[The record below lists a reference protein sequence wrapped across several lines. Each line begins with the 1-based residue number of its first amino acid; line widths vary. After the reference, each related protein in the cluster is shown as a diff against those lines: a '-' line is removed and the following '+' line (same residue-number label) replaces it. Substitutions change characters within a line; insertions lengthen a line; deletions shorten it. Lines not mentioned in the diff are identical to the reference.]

1 MQPGRA
7 RDPRHDSLSTL
18 TASERALLR
27 IFPLPGVVLFPHG
40 VIPLHV
46 FEPRYRQLV
55 EDCLAHD
62 LPFAPWGV
70 DPRGLTG
77 ERGPALLNV
86 ATAGRIRSHRRHAD
100 GRYDIVVEGLE
111 RVRLVGE
118 QQVDALYRAV
128 EAEPH
133 PLEPIDRE
141 EITAELATL
150 HGINGVLA
158 VDHPRAAKLLQVT
171 LDRWEDPGAL
181 SDVLCAIVHD
191 DPRLRQHL
199 LETSDVKARLARVIE
214 TLGTLVLRTGQ
225 KAPGMKQ

>member
-1 MQPGRA
+1 
-7 RDPRHDSLSTL
+7 LSTL
-18 TASERALLR
+18 TTSERALLR

-46 FEPRYRQLV
+46 FEPRYVQLV
-55 EDCLAHD
+55 EDCLADD
-62 LPFAPWGV
+62 LPFAPWGI
-70 DPRGLTG
+70 DPRGPAA
-77 ERGPALLNV
+77 ERGPALLPV

-111 RVRLVGE
+111 RVRLMGE
-118 QQVDALYRAV
+118 QAMDAPYRAV
-128 EAEPH
+128 EVEQH
-133 PLEPIDRE
+133 PLESVERE
-141 EITAELATL
+141 HITSELATL

-158 VDHPRAAKLLQVT
+158 IDHPRAARLLQVT

-191 DPRLRQHL
+191 DPKLRQHL